1 MDGNVRLSKF
11 HVSGLRLRVDGA
23 MSIGAQNLIS
33 CRSPKPRDPPSLS
46 NDRNQF
52 ICGNPA
58 PYFVLTR
65 AN

>member
-1 MDGNVRLSKF
+1 MDGSVRLSKS
-11 HVSGLRLRVDGA
+11 HASGLRSRVDGA
-23 MSIGAQNLIS
+23 VSIGAQNLIS
-33 CRSPKPRDPPSLS
+33 YHSPKPRDPPSLS

>member
-23 MSIGAQNLIS
+23 TSIDAQNPIS
-33 CRSPKPRDPPSLS
+33 CRSSKPRDPPSLS